1 MANQDVNKKQN
12 MQDQKQNQKGDKSGS
27 SKEFTST
34 DKMRDSDIS
43 KQSGQQGGKSNTRE
57 ESNKRK

>member
-12 MQDQKQNQKGDKSGS
+12 MQDPKLNQKNEKSGS

-34 DKMRDSDIS
+34 DKMRDIS
-43 KQSGQQGGKSNTRE
+43 KQSGHQNVKSNTRE
-57 ESNKRK
+57 EPNKRK

>member
-12 MQDQKQNQKGDKSGS
+12 MQNQKTTDKTEKSGGG
-27 SKEFTST
+27 KEFSST

-43 KQSGQQGGKSNTRE
+43 KQSGQGVKSDKRDDL
-57 ESNKRK
+57 NKRK

>member
-12 MQDQKQNQKGDKSGS
+12 IQDPKMNQKTEKSGS

-34 DKMRDSDIS
+34 EKMRDSDSS
-43 KQSGQQGGKSNTRE
+43 KQSGHQNVKSNTRE
-57 ESNKRK
+57 EPNKRK